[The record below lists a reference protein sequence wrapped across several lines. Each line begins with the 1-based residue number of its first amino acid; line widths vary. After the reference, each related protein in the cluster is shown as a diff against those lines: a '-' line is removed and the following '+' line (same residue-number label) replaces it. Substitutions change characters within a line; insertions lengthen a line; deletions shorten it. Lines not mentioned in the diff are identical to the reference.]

1 VPGIEISAVADGR
14 DVHVLGY
21 FIDTSCASLRAFLD
35 SQRQERDRRVREMG
49 DRLAALGFPIDVSP
63 ILQDASAGRS
73 VGRPQIAAAMLDAG
87 YVRTRDEAFDRFLEF
102 GGPAFVARRGAAPE
116 AVVGII
122 HECGGIAS
130 LAHPGVTKRD
140 ALIATLA
147 AAGIDALEARHSD
160 HDPPTEAHYRGL
172 AADFGLLVT
181 GGSDFHGDTGHR
193 TPHLGTVTLPAEDF
207 APLRSAASRRS
218 AHR

>member
-1 VPGIEISAVADGR
+1 
-14 DVHVLGY
+14 
-21 FIDTSCASLRAFLD
+21 
-35 SQRQERDRRVREMG
+35 MG
-49 DRLAALGFPIDVSP
+49 DRLAALGFPIDVSA

-102 GGPAFVARRGAAPE
+102 GGPAFVPRRGSAPG

-147 AAGIDALEARHSD
+147 AAGLDALEARHSD
-160 HDPPTEAHYRGL
+160 HDPSTEAHYR
-172 AADFGLLVT
+172 AIAKDVGLLVT

-193 TPHLGTVTLPAEDF
+193 IPHLGTVTLPAEDF
-207 APLRSAASRRS
+207 EPLRSAASRRS